1 MLSFVIPILLLKE
14 ARTRWFECQKLGSEY
29 PHGQHGSKIQDGLVQ
44 NDGTTEQ
51 RRNNGKLPE
60 QSKHRGTA
68 EHYDRAL
75 AE

>member
-1 MLSFVIPILLLKE
+1 MKRAQTEWKEHKNKWKKYIKTIEERICFVHKSVM
-14 ARTRWFECQKLGSEY
+14 AFHRT
-29 PHGQHGSKIQDGLVQ
+29 P
-44 NDGTTEQ
+44 
-51 RRNNGKLPE
+51 PE